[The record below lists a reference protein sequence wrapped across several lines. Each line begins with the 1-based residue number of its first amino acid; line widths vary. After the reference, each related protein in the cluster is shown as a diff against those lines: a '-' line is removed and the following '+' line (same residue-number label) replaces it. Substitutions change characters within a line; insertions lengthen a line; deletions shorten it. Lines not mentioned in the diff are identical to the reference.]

1 MEFGDSLRAYQ
12 GVCGVGCQIRYQAR
26 SAQVFFVLD
35 SGVLGVI
42 VLGQVVE
49 EIGSGLVAREGEGG
63 GCKVV

>member
-1 MEFGDSLRAYQ
+1 
-12 GVCGVGCQIRYQAR
+12 
-26 SAQVFFVLD
+26 LD